1 MNSIFQDI
9 TFAIRSMRKSP
20 GFTIVAVLTLALG
33 IGANAA
39 IFSLINAVLL
49 RPLPFANADKIASI
63 SESAVA
69 LGFPQIPFSPA
80 DLHEFM
86 ARQRSFETIAGYT
99 NVHFELSGDG
109 GAGERIV
116 VTRSSATLLPLLG
129 AQPMLGRN
137 FAAEEDA
144 PGHAVAILS
153 YGLWQRRYA
162 SDPKIT
168 GKTIELDRE
177 PYLVIGVMPRDFV
190 FPMHGPLT
198 NDHPADLF
206 VPLAFT
212 PAELQAWGKFYNCS
226 VLGRLK
232 PGVTMESAG
241 AEAEGVIR
249 QIVKLYPQSMLEAFH
264 DVHVGAIVHPLQQD
278 VVGLVRAPLL
288 VLLVAVGLVLLI
300 ACANVANLLLARATS
315 RHKEIAIRAALGAG
329 RWRLIRQLLS
339 ENILLGLISGGVGV
353 LIAYW
358 GVALLVSLSPIDLPR
373 VREIGIDGRVL
384 AFTFGLSFLTAI
396 VFGLIPGVEAS
407 RTLPQEALKEG
418 ARGASASRAKKRLQG
433 ALIVA
438 QMALSVMLLAAAGL
452 VMRSFVGMLR
462 ADPGFQ
468 PEHVLA
474 VGVPLPLRA
483 YPHASQVRGFFEEM
497 IRRSAALPQVQ
508 SAGASTDLPLDAIE
522 HDAIIIEGRD
532 TATQGQPPSCVQ
544 SWILGDY
551 FRTMGITLL
560 EGRGFT
566 PEDIQGRQN
575 VAIISAAAAK
585 QWWPG
590 QDPLGK
596 RFKVGVPEW
605 PWMTVVGVV
614 DDVKDTS
621 LSNPANPHTYTPY
634 LQVENSWVESP
645 LFGEARKLN
654 LAVRT
659 KGDPEAVTSSV
670 RKIISDLDPAI
681 AITKIHTMTADV
693 QESVAPQRFI
703 LFLLGMFAGLAVFLA
718 AVGVYGVL
726 SYSVAQRTHEIGVRI
741 ALGAPNNSVLAL
753 VLVEGMRL
761 TVAGALIGVVAALA
775 VTRLM
780 AGLLYGVTAHDPL
793 TFIGVTVVMCGV
805 ALLACYIPAR
815 RAMRVDPMV
824 ALRYE

>member
-1 MNSIFQDI
+1 
-9 TFAIRSMRKSP
+9 
-20 GFTIVAVLTLALG
+20 
-33 IGANAA
+33 
-39 IFSLINAVLL
+39 
-49 RPLPFANADKIASI
+49 
-63 SESAVA
+63 
-69 LGFPQIPFSPA
+69 
-80 DLHEFM
+80 
-86 ARQRSFETIAGYT
+86 
-99 NVHFELSGDG
+99 
-109 GAGERIV
+109 
-116 VTRSSATLLPLLG
+116 
-129 AQPMLGRN
+129 
-137 FAAEEDA
+137 
-144 PGHAVAILS
+144 
-153 YGLWQRRYA
+153 
-162 SDPKIT
+162 
-168 GKTIELDRE
+168 
-177 PYLVIGVMPRDFV
+177 
-190 FPMHGPLT
+190 
-198 NDHPADLF
+198 
-206 VPLAFT
+206 
-212 PAELQAWGKFYNCS
+212 
-226 VLGRLK
+226 
-232 PGVTMESAG
+232 
-241 AEAEGVIR
+241 
-249 QIVKLYPQSMLEAFH
+249 
-264 DVHVGAIVHPLQQD
+264 
-278 VVGLVRAPLL
+278 
-288 VLLVAVGLVLLI
+288 
-300 ACANVANLLLARATS
+300 
-315 RHKEIAIRAALGAG
+315 
-329 RWRLIRQLLS
+329 
-339 ENILLGLISGGVGV
+339 
-353 LIAYW
+353 
-358 GVALLVSLSPIDLPR
+358 
-373 VREIGIDGRVL
+373 
-384 AFTFGLSFLTAI
+384 
-396 VFGLIPGVEAS
+396 
-407 RTLPQEALKEG
+407 
-418 ARGASASRAKKRLQG
+418 
-433 ALIVA
+433 
-438 QMALSVMLLAAAGL
+438 MLLAAAGL

-483 YPHASQVRGFFEEM
+483 YPHASEVRGFFEEM
-497 IRRSAALPQVQ
+497 IRRSAALPRVQ

-560 EGRGFT
+560 EGRAFT

-590 QDPLGK
+590 RDPLGK
-596 RFKVGVPEW
+596 RFKVGAPEW

-621 LSNPANPHTYTPY
+621 LSNPANPHAYTPY
-634 LQVENSWVESP
+634 LQVENSWLESP
-645 LFGEARKLN
+645 LFSEARKLN

-659 KGDPEAVTSSV
+659 QGDPAAATSSV

-681 AITKIHTMTADV
+681 AVTKIHTMTADV

-703 LFLLGMFAGLAVFLA
+703 LFLLGIFAGLAVFLA

-753 VLVEGMRL
+753 VLMEGMRL
-761 TVAGALIGVVAALA
+761 TALGALIGVVAALA